1 MSLRTPS
8 FATYQ
13 ATGVNELRFTDASG
27 RICCKTRDKNP
38 AHLCAAC
45 ASEFARLRESVAGP
59 DPAPTLEA
67 LLAGARAPV
76 AAATPSDA
84 HHADPPPTFEALLA
98 DQVQRGLR

>member
-1 MSLRTPS
+1 MPLRTAS
-8 FATYQ
+8 FATHH
-13 ATGVNELRFTDASG
+13 ATGVSELRFADATG

-67 LLAGARAPV
+67 LLGAPV
-76 AAATPSDA
+76 PIAAATPSDP
-84 HHADPPPTFEALLA
+84 HHADPPPSLAALLA